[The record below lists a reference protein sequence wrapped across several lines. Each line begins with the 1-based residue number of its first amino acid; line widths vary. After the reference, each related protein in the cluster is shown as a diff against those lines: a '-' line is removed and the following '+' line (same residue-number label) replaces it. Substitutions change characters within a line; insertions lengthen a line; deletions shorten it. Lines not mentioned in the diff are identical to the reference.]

1 MATASEKVPAIYG
14 AILKV
19 QEGIANIPKNGE
31 MKFGGTNYKY
41 LKADDVQDKLN
52 PLLTENGIVV
62 NAAYSV
68 RDVEKGNRQWVY
80 VDLELTYIATADGS
94 QFPVVKS
101 TGESVAGDDK
111 SVNKALTQAIKNAH
125 RATFQFASGEPEA
138 DDLPAQTGAPATRQ
152 SPAQAKV
159 DKARATTT
167 PAASGAK
174 ALQDKIQGFIAG
186 DEDKRVRVNK
196 TQTALKARGLSGEKL
211 LSGIISELG
220 I

>member
-1 MATASEKVPAIYG
+1 MATATEKVPAIYG

-159 DKARATTT
+159 DKARATT
-167 PAASGAK
+167 PASAGAK
-174 ALQDKIQGFIAG
+174 GLQDKIKGFIAG
-186 DEDKRVRVNK
+186 DEAKRAQVNE
-196 TQTALKARGLSGEKL
+196 TQTALKAQGLSGEAL
-211 LSGIISELG
+211 LNGIISELG